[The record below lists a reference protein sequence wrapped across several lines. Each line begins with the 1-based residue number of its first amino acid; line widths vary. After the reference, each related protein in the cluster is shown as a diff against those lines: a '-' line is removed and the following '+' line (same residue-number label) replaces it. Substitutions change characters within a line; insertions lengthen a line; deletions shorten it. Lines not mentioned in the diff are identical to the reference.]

1 MLYNA
6 RPGAL
11 QRDAGSCGCQENLLD
26 VFLWTRGQEEAPLV
40 SMDPSLEAFSGNPA
54 DGSIAVLE
62 FQLTAFTKYLNELF
76 LSY

>member
-1 MLYNA
+1 MSA
-6 RPGAL
+6 EAL
-11 QRDAGSCGCQENLLD
+11 ECIPVC
-26 VFLWTRGQEEAPLV
+26 TRAQTSTAF

-54 DGSIAVLE
+54 DGSVAVLV

>member
-1 MLYNA
+1 MSGDHLH
-6 RPGAL
+6 
-11 QRDAGSCGCQENLLD
+11 
-26 VFLWTRGQEEAPLV
+26 VFLETRGCELAPII

-54 DGSIAVLE
+54 DGSFAVLV

>member
-1 MLYNA
+1 MSA
-6 RPGAL
+6 K
-11 QRDAGSCGCQENLLD
+11 LLV
-26 VFLWTRGQEEAPLV
+26 VFLYTAVYFENTTF